1 MAYVQPTHFHGLC
14 PVHPFPWLM
23 SSPPISMAISYVQ
36 PTHFRGHFLYPPIS
50 VAHQFLWPFL
60 MSTPPI
66 SMAISYIQSTHF
78 HGNFLYPATHFHS
91 LFLCPAHSFPCL
103 VSSAPIFHGH
113 FLCPAYLFPW
123 PFLNSIPPIFMAIS
137 YGQHTHL
144 HVHFVWPAPP
154 PLYCHSFVQHMRVS
168 TAISYVHPINFHYSF
183 LCPVHPFLRS
193 FLVSCPPISY
203 VLATHFHGHFLCPA
217 HPFPFFMSSPPISMT
232 KPQGLDIARHKGA
245 GIKASGTMTM
255 TATK

>member
-1 MAYVQPTHFHGLC
+1 MPHHWTIQYHLQLKQILHVQLLHFHGQVFKTEHTVVEVRFCLSSPPIFMAYVQPTHFHGLC

-113 FLCPAYLFPW
+113 FLCPAYLFP
-123 PFLNSIPPIFMAIS
+123 
-137 YGQHTHL
+137 
-144 HVHFVWPAPP
+144 
-154 PLYCHSFVQHMRVS
+154 
-168 TAISYVHPINFHYSF
+168 
-183 LCPVHPFLRS
+183 
-193 FLVSCPPISY
+193 
-203 VLATHFHGHFLCPA
+203 
-217 HPFPFFMSSPPISMT
+217 
-232 KPQGLDIARHKGA
+232 
-245 GIKASGTMTM
+245 
-255 TATK
+255 